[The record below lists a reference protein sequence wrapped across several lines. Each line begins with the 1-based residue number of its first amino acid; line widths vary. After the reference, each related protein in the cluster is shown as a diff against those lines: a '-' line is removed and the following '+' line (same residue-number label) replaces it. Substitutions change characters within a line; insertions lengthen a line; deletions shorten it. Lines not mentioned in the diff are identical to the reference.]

1 MRPDL
6 KSAMSGATASPTSV
20 DNRQA
25 SHILSPP
32 LGPLIGVDNGPGA
45 VSNDPTSPNAVGH
58 VDTRHSDA
66 PSSALRRRL
75 PQRSA
80 TFRTVKDFD
89 RFQVRPGW
97 RPGAE
102 PGVDPSKPDG
112 GHATM
117 PSLSAPCDITVVDFC
132 ENNLAIQHLDNDTL
146 DQFLRLPQ
154 PEWSKCR
161 WINVNGLSWDVI
173 KPLGQHKHLHKLA
186 VEDIMNTRNRTKA
199 EWFPTHA
206 FIVLTLQKLV
216 HIYEAGEPDDDD
228 DVAEEYQAKYPDYNW
243 GSSRRI
249 GRYGPFLVLRHL
261 ASRLLG
267 VRADEADELEKEQG
281 GITQSPRAVPDLDS
295 PTSQSSNK
303 PPLMRTLQRY
313 HGHPNDPRARLMEEH
328 SALASRNLA
337 VAAEQVS
344 IFIMNDNSIISFFE
358 MSAEDIAQ
366 PIIRRLQTP
375 DTILRQSCDASIIG
389 QSIVDGIIDLAIP
402 VAACYSDVIADLELD
417 VLTRPNIT
425 HTKRLYVLITEISKM
440 VSFINPITNLI
451 NALRDHKSDM
461 AQDVAAKE
469 LQDPQTGVIITPMT
483 YTYLGDVLDHC
494 ILITESL
501 EQIKKSADGMIDL
514 IFNTISA
521 LQNESMKQLTV
532 ATIIFLPLTFLT
544 GYFGQNF
551 EPFDELKQGVSFFWI
566 IAAPVVV
573 GTIVLLMSPM
583 LWGSARTLM
592 QRYHIGQL
600 RKLRRMKAKRR

>member
-1 MRPDL
+1 
-6 KSAMSGATASPTSV
+6 
-20 DNRQA
+20 
-25 SHILSPP
+25 
-32 LGPLIGVDNGPGA
+32 
-45 VSNDPTSPNAVGH
+45 
-58 VDTRHSDA
+58 
-66 PSSALRRRL
+66 
-75 PQRSA
+75 
-80 TFRTVKDFD
+80 
-89 RFQVRPGW
+89 
-97 RPGAE
+97 
-102 PGVDPSKPDG
+102 
-112 GHATM
+112 M

-154 PEWSKCR
+154 PGWSKCR

-173 KPLGQHKHLHKLA
+173 KPL
-186 VEDIMNTRNRTKA
+186 KA
-199 EWFPTHA
+199 PAQVGSRGYHEHEKPNKGRMVRPHTFLPSYTQLFPTHA

-216 HIYEAGEPDDDD
+216 HIYEAGEHDDDD
-228 DVAEEYQAKYPDYNW
+228 DDDEEYQAKYPDYNW

-313 HGHPNDPRARLMEEH
+313 HGHPNDPRARFMEEH
-328 SALASRNLA
+328 SALASRDLA

-375 DTILRQSCDASIIG
+375 DTILRQSCDASMIG

-551 EPFDELKQGVSFFWI
+551 EPFDELKQGVSFF
-566 IAAPVVV
+566 
-573 GTIVLLMSPM
+573 PM
-583 LWGSARTLM
+583 MWGSARTLM